1 MKKILIDQCLQCWHF
16 DDDTFHCRQTGER
29 LLNPYVIPPDCPLE
43 VDLPE
48 SKEDWIP
55 VSERLPK
62 PIMRNGYFGFKFLFY
77 TEDQRRVSYYEN
89 FMWGN
94 IEVANESL
102 KIFLAKSKIANWQ
115 PLPAVPQ
122 ERGETK

>member
-1 MKKILIDQCLQCWHF
+1 MNNGYQKSD
-16 DDDTFHCRQTGER
+16 G
-29 LLNPYVIPPDCPLE
+29 
-43 VDLPE
+43 
-48 SKEDWIP
+48 WIP

-77 TEDQRRVSYYEN
+77 TEDQRRALYYEN

-94 IEVANESL
+94 KDAANKSL